1 MGKTIYVVT
10 TGCYSDYRI
19 QAVFDDKPMAEAWV
33 AEHNKDYDK
42 DDDYAARIEK
52 YPLNEQAGYIRR
64 NLYCCAISLATGD
77 VTHESNF
84 EGSLASPHARAG
96 EINVYPNPNC
106 NEAVAES
113 YVSAEHARK
122 LAVEA
127 RQKHLRE
134 QVG

>member
-33 AEHNKDYDK
+33 AEYNKERKK
-42 DDDYAARIEK
+42 DDAYAAMIEE

-77 VTHESNF
+77 IDLESDYAT
-84 EGSLASPHARAG
+84 SMASPHARAG
-96 EINVYPNPNC
+96 EIDVYSNS
-106 NEAVAES
+106 ALAES

-122 LAVEA
+122 LAIEA